1 MRKRKRYDPALY
13 QNTPILDLILIAI
26 YSLISKG
33 EICTFEELVKEC
45 FDLFPKSF
53 SFEKNFNWPDS
64 RKLDRSLRTL
74 RKRGLIIGTPN
85 TFFSLTKNGQNSAI
99 EISKSLRQRKL
110 L

>member
-1 MRKRKRYDPALY
+1 MTKRRKYDPTLY
-13 QNTPILDLILIAI
+13 QNTPILDLILFGI
-26 YSLISKG
+26 YSVISKK
-33 EICTFEELVKEC
+33 EVCTFERLVKEC

-53 SFEKNFNWPDS
+53 CFEKNSQWPDS

-74 RKRGLIIGTPN
+74 RKRELITGTPN
-85 TFFSLTKNGQNSAI
+85 TFFTLTKKGQNSAI

>member
-1 MRKRKRYDPALY
+1 MRKRKYDLAPY
-13 QNTPILDLILIAI
+13 QNTPILDLILFAI
-26 YSLISKG
+26 YSVISKRKT
-33 EICTFEELVKEC
+33 CAFERLVKEC

-53 SFEKNFNWPDS
+53 CFKKDSKWPDS

-74 RKRGLIIGTPN
+74 RKRELITGTPN
-85 TFFSLTKNGQNSAI
+85 TFFTLTKKGQNSAI